1 MSTGVET
8 RIDAWSK
15 NLDVRVSSFKL
26 RVSIEASSPSNV
38 TVALKRNACL
48 PCLPAGG
55 RQGLHNRSPELRI
68 RRILILRG

>member
-8 RIDAWSK
+8 RIDSWSK
-15 NLDVRVSSFKL
+15 NDVQVSSFKL